1 MSTNYLKSILKIM
14 VLFLTMIGLNHCLLA
29 QTYFPLGIWNYDVTG
44 PEYRVWYA
52 NEMNLIQNINAIYL
66 AQMSYH
72 AQEGMIDSCTTRF
85 AGAVR
90 TELVHDTTG
99 DYYPLP
105 TEPYNPTFWRYISGN
120 DAADIDSAH
129 VEQFINNIA
138 SCYDYINDP
147 GLGAIRV
154 AHQGQM
160 DQADHWPYIQYAC
173 HLISVNPNLGGYVQ
187 SVAVHNV
194 FHWNDGDTTSL
205 ENFFRQVNSLDVY
218 QHEYYPFFRSH
229 QRRTVG
235 IQFPP
240 YYGNDY
246 QTTIIDQRLLAT
258 YDQTRRALARSGNKH
273 TTLEVIIQTCSQL
286 TPESDTTYFR
296 RPTEAEIW
304 MQAFLALG
312 RGYKGVH
319 TYVYRTVPYT
329 GYFVPFDSGLVAST
343 TPPTARTAIGPY
355 NQVAQLYNHL
365 AELGDDILPLT
376 VLDAFTWTGAAHSYI
391 TDIIDDVDDGG
402 HGTIEISLMDD
413 PTPGNNYDYF
423 LLVNRRCSSDN
434 NGTPA
439 APQTITVRTNKT
451 GQYQIQDLYSGELFV
466 SSDGYFRNIVIDP
479 GHGRLFELRP
489 MFVNNEN
496 WANTINVSSN
506 INVPSG
512 KTLTISPNSTV
523 KFYSG
528 KYLQVQGKLT
538 ANGTTTQHIKF
549 TSAAAA
555 PARGNWKW
563 IKEAA

>member
-52 NEMNLIQNINAIYL
+52 NEMNLIQNINATYL

-120 DAADIDSAH
+120 DAAHIDSAH
-129 VEQFINNIA
+129 VLQFVNNVA

-218 QHEYYPFFRSH
+218 QHEYYPFF
-229 QRRTVG
+229 
-235 IQFPP
+235 
-240 YYGNDY
+240 
-246 QTTIIDQRLLAT
+246 
-258 YDQTRRALARSGNKH
+258 
-273 TTLEVIIQTCSQL
+273 
-286 TPESDTTYFR
+286 
-296 RPTEAEIW
+296 
-304 MQAFLALG
+304 
-312 RGYKGVH
+312 
-319 TYVYRTVPYT
+319 
-329 GYFVPFDSGLVAST
+329 
-343 TPPTARTAIGPY
+343 
-355 NQVAQLYNHL
+355 
-365 AELGDDILPLT
+365 
-376 VLDAFTWTGAAHSYI
+376 
-391 TDIIDDVDDGG
+391 
-402 HGTIEISLMDD
+402 
-413 PTPGNNYDYF
+413 
-423 LLVNRRCSSDN
+423 
-434 NGTPA
+434 
-439 APQTITVRTNKT
+439 
-451 GQYQIQDLYSGELFV
+451 
-466 SSDGYFRNIVIDP
+466 
-479 GHGRLFELRP
+479 
-489 MFVNNEN
+489 
-496 WANTINVSSN
+496 
-506 INVPSG
+506 
-512 KTLTISPNSTV
+512 
-523 KFYSG
+523 
-528 KYLQVQGKLT
+528 
-538 ANGTTTQHIKF
+538 
-549 TSAAAA
+549 
-555 PARGNWKW
+555 
-563 IKEAA
+563 